1 MKAFAAIAT
10 PAADGTVT
18 VTATGELDMTSAPEL
33 IKVLR
38 DAIRRYA
45 PSRVDL
51 DLTGVPFMD
60 STGIQVLVAANS
72 DVEGGLRIT
81 GTSPAVHRLL
91 QLTGLLEEFGL
102 PDNQLA
108 TEQ

>member
-1 MKAFAAIAT
+1 MTAFAALAT
-10 PAADGTVT
+10 PAADGTLT
-18 VTATGELDMTSAPEL
+18 VTATGELDVTSAPEL

-45 PSRVDL
+45 PPRVDL
-51 DLTGVPFMD
+51 DLSGVPFMD

-91 QLTGLLEEFGL
+91 QLTGLLEVFGL
-102 PDNQLA
+102 PDRQLA
-108 TEQ
+108 VEQ

>member
-1 MKAFAAIAT
+1 VTAFAALAT
-10 PAADGTVT
+10 PATDGTLS

-38 DAIRRYA
+38 EAIHRYG

-51 DLTGVPFMD
+51 DLSGVPFMD
-60 STGIQVLVAANS
+60 STGIQVLVAANA
-72 DVEGGLRIT
+72 DIEGGLRIT

-102 PDNQLA
+102 
-108 TEQ
+108 TG